1 MGLAVEILGLVIFL
15 GAHSFVTMRDRR
27 AALIAK
33 IGEWPYRGLFSLVAI
48 VGIALIA
55 YGFASYRAAGP
66 IVVWNPPAWTR
77 HIVVTLMWPA
87 SIMFV
92 AAYIPGNI
100 KRVLKHP
107 VLVSVKTWAFAH
119 LCANGDLGGII
130 LFGAVL
136 AWAVYDRITLKHRS
150 DPGRAA
156 DPARRQKERHH
167 RHRGRHHRLS
177 RARPGVSSD
186 RDRPACVRNAGVR
199 TLAMSVQNEI
209 RRLTA
214 PDIRARKAGEPIV
227 CLTSYHAHTARILDA
242 YCDVI
247 LVGDSLGMV
256 MHGLET
262 TVPVTL
268 DMMILQGHAVMRGSR
283 RALVV
288 VDMPFG
294 SYEASR
300 EQAFMSAARI
310 LKETGCGA
318 IKVEGGR
325 RMAETIAF
333 LVERGVPVMGHVGL
347 TPQAINTIGSF
358 RAQGRDEADWAPIEA
373 DARAVADAGAFSV
386 VLEAIAE
393 PLGRRITEEVAIP
406 TIGIGASVA
415 CDGQILVLEDMLG
428 LSPRV
433 PKFVKRFGELGPSIE
448 RAVKGYA
455 EEVRA
460 RTFPGPDNVYGMRKK

>member
-1 MGLAVEILGLVIFL
+1 MSAQEQ
-15 GAHSFVTMRDRR
+15 
-27 AALIAK
+27 
-33 IGEWPYRGLFSLVAI
+33 
-48 VGIALIA
+48 
-55 YGFASYRAAGP
+55 
-66 IVVWNPPAWTR
+66 
-77 HIVVTLMWPA
+77 
-87 SIMFV
+87 
-92 AAYIPGNI
+92 I
-100 KRVLKHP
+100 K
-107 VLVSVKTWAFAH
+107 
-119 LCANGDLGGII
+119 
-130 LFGAVL
+130 
-136 AWAVYDRITLKHRS
+136 
-150 DPGRAA
+150 
-156 DPARRQKERHH
+156 
-167 RHRGRHHRLS
+167 
-177 RARPGVSSD
+177 
-186 RDRPACVRNAGVR
+186 
-199 TLAMSVQNEI
+199 
-209 RRLTA
+209 RLTA
-214 PDIRARKAGEPIV
+214 PDTRAAQGGEAIV
-227 CLTSYHAHTARILDA
+227 ALSSYHAHTARILDQH
-242 YCDVI
+242 CDVI

-256 MHGLET
+256 MHGLES

-268 DMMILQGHAVMRGSR
+268 EMMVLQGHAVMRGSR

-358 RAQGRDEADWAPIEA
+358 RAQGRDESDWAPIEA
-373 DARAVADAGAFSV
+373 DAPAVADAGPFGV

-393 PLGRRITEEVAIP
+393 PLARRIAGAVAIP

-448 RAVKGYA
+448 QAVKGYA

-460 RTFPGPDNVYGMRKK
+460 RTFPGPDNVYGIGKWERYGRFAIAGCILIVVAVGGWRGYDWWQAKKAAESGAAFEAAVALAETGNHQEAEAAFAKLATDGTASYRTLA